1 MFTLNICFPLKVQ
14 GKSTAKIQLCQTFDL
29 KIKTY
34 KTLTTKSC
42 KTLQKVASFAV
53 TINGLSKIYKVNSL
67 TKKDNPG
74 LCVQWCLIFLLKK
87 S

>member
-1 MFTLNICFPLKVQ
+1 MKVQLKV
-14 GKSTAKIQLCQTFDL
+14 QLCQTFDL

-53 TINGLSKIYKVNSL
+53 TINGLSKIYKKNSL
-67 TKKDNPG
+67 TKKGQPWTVSKVVPD
-74 LCVQWCLIFLLKK
+74 IFIKK